1 MGLGNPTKFRPT
13 ADPAQPKGPAL
24 SRPKGPTQPSPK
36 GQPSRLNGPTQPSP
50 KVRPFRPNGPTEPSP
65 TGQPFRP
72 NGPTEPSPG
81 LRPQADALGKTRLI
95 ITRPEGA
102 PELPTLTPPKCQF
115 DPYRN
120 DGSGAPSG
128 RQSHFRRVTQG
139 IGLAA
144 SALGYARS
152 ARWAEKAG
160 DSAWFATE
168 YCGLVPKPKC
178 LPLARGLHLHCGI
191 L

>member
-36 GQPSRLNGPTQPSP
+36 GR
-50 KVRPFRPNGPTEPSP
+50 
-65 TGQPFRP
+65 PFRP

-81 LRPQADALGKTRLI
+81 LRPQADALGKIRPI

-102 PELPTLTPPKCQF
+102 PELPTLNPPKGKRQF

-128 RQSHFRRVTQG
+128 RRSHFRRVTQG